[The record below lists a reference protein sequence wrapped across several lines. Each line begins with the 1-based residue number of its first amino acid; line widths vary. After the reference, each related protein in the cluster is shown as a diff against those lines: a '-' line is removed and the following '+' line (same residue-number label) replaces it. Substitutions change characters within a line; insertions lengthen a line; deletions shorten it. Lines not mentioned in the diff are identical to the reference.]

1 MPFER
6 RLEGRRVGV
15 AGDADGAG
23 DFLRARLVEGFE
35 HAAARLDRHQVPGI
49 ARGMNMQD
57 IQMIDTLSPVRP
69 KGRVGRRSR
78 AGDASTGPATRPAAT
93 V

>member
-23 DFLRARLVEGFE
+23 DFLR
-35 HAAARLDRHQVPGI
+35 ARLDRHQVPGI